1 MKNIEKVTGYIP
13 GIIGRVAQLHASY
26 YSSHWGFGKYF
37 EAKVAGELSNFIS
50 SYNPAKDCI
59 ISLSIN
65 GEVEGSISIDG
76 TSEDEN
82 VAHLRWFIVSD
93 KLRGEGA
100 GNILLKQAIQ
110 FCKESGYSSVYLWT
124 FKGLHSAKHL
134 YEKYGFKLTEERT
147 GEQWGSTVTEQRFD
161 TSSFIP
167 KQHNV

>member
-1 MKNIEKVTGYIP
+1 MNDIEKVTGYIP

-26 YSSHWGFGKYF
+26 YSENWGFGKYF
-37 EAKVAGELSNFIS
+37 EAKVASELSDFIS
-50 SYNPAKDCI
+50 SYNQTKDYI
-59 ISLSIN
+59 FSLSIN

-76 TSEDEN
+76 TSENNN

-100 GNILLKQAIQ
+100 GNILLEQAMK

-134 YEKYGFKLTEERT
+134 YEKYGFSLTEERT

-161 TSSFIP
+161 SSSLTT
-167 KQHNV
+167 KNA